1 MCAGRPWPNKVR
13 QPRAEYV
20 VERFALHHMV
30 PHASSSAPARL
41 PAAAKLAAAA
51 IALAWLV
58 GYLALTGRGA
68 RAEGDEPDLRAGPAT

>member
-1 MCAGRPWPNKVR
+1 MLGVVVLLVVAGLI
-13 QPRAEYV
+13 EG
-20 VERFALHHMV
+20 FI
-30 PHASSSAPARL
+30 SPARL

-68 RAEGDEPDLRAGPAT
+68 RAEGDESDLRAGPAT